1 MASTIAR
8 RYAEAYFALA
18 RESGRIAEWRE
29 ELLRAQDALRN
40 DEVAAALVN
49 PRLALADRSNLALN
63 LLDGL
68 REPVRNLVRLLIE
81 RRRIHLL
88 GDVLSEFD
96 RLADAA
102 SGVVRAEVRTATPVT
117 GELRARITS
126 GLIARLGRPVEVE
139 VLEDPSI
146 IGGLVVRVGD
156 RVIDTSIRT
165 QLQQLQT
172 ALL

>member
-8 RYAEAYFALA
+8 RYAEAYFGLA
-18 RESGRIAEWRE
+18 REAAQIDGWRD
-29 ELLRAQDALRN
+29 ELRRAQETLSN
-40 DEVAAALVN
+40 DEVAQALVN
-49 PRLALADRSNLALN
+49 PQLPLADRSRLALD

-68 REPVRNLVRLLIE
+68 KEPVRNLVRLLIE

-88 GDVLSEFD
+88 GEILDEYD

-102 SGVVRAEVRTATPVT
+102 AGILRAEVRTALPVD
-117 GELRARITS
+117 GDLSARITS
-126 GLIARLGRPVEVE
+126 GLIERLGRPVEVE
-139 VLEDPSI
+139 VVHDPDI

-165 QLQQLQT
+165 RLQQLQT